1 MPPSGSTFTDWQ
13 QVDRERPLLIDEDF
27 SWSEPPS
34 RPRRR
39 ITGDTRR
46 PSRVDGRQPG
56 RLDNR
61 RTAGGDP
68 RGHRVG
74 VAEPELAA
82 ESSTGAEPLSG
93 AESLAGA
100 QSVAALDQ
108 PTQIHSHFDEMM
120 DEWNHERARTV
131 VITGRGD
138 ERYMPP
144 ARRRSRSSDLRFHER
159 AGFNPDRT
167 AMWAVLLGLVLLIAC
182 IAH

>member
-27 SWSEPPS
+27 SWSEPPA

-46 PSRVDGRQPG
+46 PSRLDPRQSGRG
-56 RLDNR
+56 DSR
-61 RTAGGDP
+61 RTAGDDP
-68 RGHRVG
+68 RDHRLA
-74 VAEPELAA
+74 VAEPEPVAEPRAAA
-82 ESSTGAEPLSG
+82 E
-93 AESLAGA
+93 AGA
-100 QSVAALDQ
+100 AWDQ
-108 PTQIHSHFDEMM
+108 PTQVHSHFDEMM
-120 DEWNHERARTV
+120 DEWNRERARTV

-138 ERYMPP
+138 DRYMPP
-144 ARRRSRSSDLRFHER
+144 TRRRSRSSDLRFHER
-159 AGFNPDRT
+159 AGFTPDRA